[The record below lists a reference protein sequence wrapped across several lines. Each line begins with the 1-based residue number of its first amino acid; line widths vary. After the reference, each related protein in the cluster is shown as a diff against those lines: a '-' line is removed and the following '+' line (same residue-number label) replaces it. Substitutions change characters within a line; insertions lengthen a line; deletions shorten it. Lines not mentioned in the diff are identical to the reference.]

1 MGADGVAQKVTSI
14 GVGSKPWANKLR
26 KTTKTLAVKLDAAQF
41 ELGVLLWRVYD
52 TPIDG
57 KEENNP
63 IYMSW
68 GFATWKDYVEKELG
82 LQDRKAQRLRLI
94 GKVLDVD
101 MKHLSKKMRD
111 RFVKLG
117 WSKAREVARIFR
129 HQADKETAETWI
141 HFAENNNFPATLF
154 TVSKKMDAM
163 DFVEDGN
170 YVPPS
175 TQEVDDPVSSG
186 SNEDNGDLTKLPE
199 VERTHMFNFFCIDE
213 QIDTLR
219 DALER
224 AEELAKTKGDPTT
237 NYKKSNLM
245 SLICLDFLAT
255 NDFGKKGDPKTVRR
269 FIRRF
274 EQAMGV
280 KIVALRDT
288 DDGLDILHGLK
299 HVKQLA
305 EELDKDS

>member
-1 MGADGVAQKVTSI
+1 MGVDGAAEKVTSI
-14 GVGSKPWANKLR
+14 GVGSKPWSNKLR
-26 KTTKTLAVKLDAAQF
+26 KTTKTLARKIDEAQF

-63 IYMSW
+63 VFMSW
-68 GFATWKDYVEKELG
+68 GYSTWKEYVETELG
-82 LQDRKAQRLRLI
+82 LQSRKAERLRLI

-101 MKHLSKKMRD
+101 MKHLPKTQRD

-129 HQADKETAETWI
+129 HQADEPTVNTWLD
-141 HFAENNNFPATLF
+141 FAENNNYPATLH

-163 DFVEDGN
+163 DFDEDGN
-170 YVPPS
+170 YVPPT
-175 TQEVDDPVSSG
+175 TQEVDDPPPSG
-186 SNEDNGDLTKLPE
+186 DVGVLPE

-219 DALER
+219 DALTR
-224 AEELAKTKGDPTT
+224 AEELAKAQGDPNT

-255 NDFGKKGDPKTVRR
+255 NEFAKKGDPKTVTK
-269 FIRRF
+269 FVKRF

-288 DDGLDILHGLK
+288 DDGLDILHGLQ

-305 EELDKDS
+305 EELSEES